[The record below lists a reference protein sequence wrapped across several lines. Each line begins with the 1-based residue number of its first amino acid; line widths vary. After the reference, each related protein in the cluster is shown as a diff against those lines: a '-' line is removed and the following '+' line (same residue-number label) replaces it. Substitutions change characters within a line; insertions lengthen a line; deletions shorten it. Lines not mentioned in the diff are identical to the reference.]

1 MDLLLKCLMI
11 FFVRIIDVSLGTLS
25 TVLVIRGKRSL
36 GSIIGFVDI
45 VIWFLVVREAL
56 SIENASAWIAIAYA
70 GGYAAGTYVGS
81 WLEEVLAIGNSS
93 VNVITRGLRYDVVDL
108 LRKKGF
114 GVSSVIIQGK
124 DSDNLL
130 ILIEINR
137 KRAKDVSHIIKEIAP
152 DSFITIS
159 DTKQIIN
166 GYFGR

>member
-1 MDLLLKCLMI
+1 
-11 FFVRIIDVSLGTLS
+11 
-25 TVLVIRGKRSL
+25 
-36 GSIIGFVDI
+36 
-45 VIWFLVVREAL
+45 VREAL

-70 GGYAAGTYVGS
+70 GGYATGTYVGS